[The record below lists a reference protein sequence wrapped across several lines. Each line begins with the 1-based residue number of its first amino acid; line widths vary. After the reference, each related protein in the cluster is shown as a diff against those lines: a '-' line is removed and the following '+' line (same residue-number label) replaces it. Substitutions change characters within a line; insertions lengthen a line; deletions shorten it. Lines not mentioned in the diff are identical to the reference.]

1 MSKRLE
7 NVAVVA
13 IGRNEGERLR
23 TCLRSVIDSV
33 ALVVYVDSAST
44 DDSVAL
50 ASSMGVEVVSLDM
63 SIRFTAA
70 RARNTGWKR
79 VRELAPHVQLV
90 QFVDGDCEVQPGWLD
105 AAVALLAERPD
116 VGSVCGRRRERHP
129 ERSVYNRLCDIEWN
143 TPLGERLACG
153 GDAMIRVA
161 ALDAIGG
168 FRDETLAGE
177 EAEMYVRLRGA
188 GWKIWRIDHEMTLHD
203 AGMTRLSQWWMRTMR
218 SGFGYAEGA
227 ALHGA
232 PPERHKVRESRRA
245 LFWGAGLPIVTLVGA
260 FALGPWALLAWL
272 AYPLQALRLYLGAS
286 HLRQGRAAWAMFTLA
301 AKFPEAAGVIKFAML
316 QRSGRSAHVNEF
328 KYR

>member
-1 MSKRLE
+1 MRERLT

-13 IGRNEGERLR
+13 IGRNEGERLK

-50 ASSMGVEVVSLDM
+50 ARSMGVDVVMLDM

-79 VRELAPHVQLV
+79 VRELAPHIELV
-90 QFVDGDCEVQPGWLD
+90 QFVDGDCEVQPGWLE
-105 AAVALLAERPD
+105 AAVDVLADRPD

-153 GDAMIRVA
+153 GDAMIRVD
-161 ALDAIGG
+161 ALEAIGG
-168 FRDETLAGE
+168 FRDDTLAGE
-177 EAEMYVRLRGA
+177 EAEMYVRLRAA

-203 AGMTRLSQWWMRTMR
+203 AGMTHLRQWWMRTMR

-232 PPERHKVRESRRA
+232 RPERHKVRESRRA
-245 LFWGAGLPIVTLVGA
+245 LFWGVGLPLAVLVGV
-260 FALGPWALLAWL
+260 ALAGAWALLALL
-272 AYPLQALRLYLGAS
+272 AYPLQMLRLYAGAPHLGP
-286 HLRQGRAAWAMFTLA
+286 GRAAWALFTMA
-301 AKFPEAAGVIKFAML
+301 AKFPEAAGVVKFAML